1 MTYNDLN
8 LRKYLEIREVCADK
22 MYTDE
27 QKTKRYVEIIYDKD
41 INEIPLVELGKYLE
55 EIKFLS
61 GELPKYK
68 TKKEYIIKG
77 TKYNL
82 ADKISK
88 LTAGQYLDFI
98 NISQNDPE
106 AYEKLIACF
115 LVPEGHKYADG
126 YDIEQLYEDILDE
139 MSVVDVQSLSFFLLK
154 HFQTFTNR
162 LSNYTIY
169 QIMMTKEIPLKE
181 RLKLSMQIKRG
192 TNLMGS
198 LTT

>member
-1 MTYNDLN
+1 MDYSNLT

-41 INEIPLVELGKYLE
+41 INEIPLTELGKYLE

-82 ADKISK
+82 TDKLEK
-88 LTAGQYLDFI
+88 LTAGQYLDFM
-98 NISQNDPE
+98 NISQHEPE

-115 LVPEGHKYADG
+115 LVPDGHKYADG

-139 MSVVDVQSLSFFLLK
+139 MSVVDVQALSFFLLK

-162 LSNYTIY
+162 LSNYTIC
-169 QIMMTKEIPLKE
+169 QIMKTKEIPLKE
-181 RLKLSMQIKRG
+181 RLKLAIQIKRG
-192 TNLMGS
+192 TNLMAS